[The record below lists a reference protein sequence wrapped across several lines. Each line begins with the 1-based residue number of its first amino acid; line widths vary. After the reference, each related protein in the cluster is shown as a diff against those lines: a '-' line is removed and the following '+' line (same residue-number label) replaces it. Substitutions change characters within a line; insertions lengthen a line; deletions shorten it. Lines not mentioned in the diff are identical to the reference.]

1 MLKRQSGMNIIE
13 LMVTVAI
20 VGLVMALA
28 GPSAITW
35 LQNTQLR
42 NAAESVLVGIQNAR
56 TEALKRNTFVAFR
69 LTDPNSTAWTVCVY
83 DVVADACSLTAS
95 NATVNQKSATEGS
108 LNARAGADTV
118 QSDSAAALSA
128 GSGLPAQVVFD
139 SFGRLAATAP
149 NNVRRVDL
157 RNIVLSAAE
166 ERRLV
171 IYIGQTGQVR
181 MCDPQ
186 LVLANNPQGCK

>member
-13 LMVTVAI
+13 LMTAVAI
-20 VGLVMALA
+20 IGLVMALA

-42 NAAESVLVGIQNAR
+42 NAAESVLSGVQNAR

-83 DVVADACSLTAS
+83 DVVADACSLTAA
-95 NATVNQKSATEGS
+95 NPTVNQKSASEGS
-108 LNARAGADTV
+108 LNARAGTDIV
-118 QSDSAAALSA
+118 QSDPDAALAA
-128 GSGLPAQVVFD
+128 GSGVPGQAVFD

-149 NNVRRVDL
+149 NNVMRVDL
-157 RNIVLSAAE
+157 RNIVLTAAE

-171 IYIGQTGQVR
+171 IFISQSGQTR
-181 MCDPQ
+181 MCDPK
-186 LVLANNPQGCK
+186 LVKANNPQGCK

>member
-13 LMVTVAI
+13 LMVAVAI

-42 NAAESVLVGIQNAR
+42 NAAESVLSGIQNAR

-83 DVVADACSLTAS
+83 DVVSDACSLTAP
-95 NATVNQKSATEGS
+95 NPTVNQKSATEGS
-108 LNARAGADTV
+108 LNARAGTDTA
-118 QSDSAAALSA
+118 QSDSAAPLAA
-128 GSGLPAQVVFD
+128 GSGVPGQVVFD

-149 NNVRRVDL
+149 NNIMRVDL
-157 RNIVLSAAE
+157 RNIVLSPAE

-171 IYIGQTGQVR
+171 VYVAQSGQTR
-181 MCDPQ
+181 MCDPK

>member
-20 VGLVMALA
+20 IGLVMALA

-42 NAAESVLVGIQNAR
+42 NAAESVLSGIQNAR

-69 LTDPNSTAWTVCVY
+69 LTDANSTAWNVCVY
-83 DVVADACSLTAS
+83 DVVSDSCSGGA
-95 NATVNQKSATEGS
+95 NAQVNQKSASEGS
-108 LNARAGADTV
+108 LNARAGTDTT
-118 QSDSAAALSA
+118 QSDSDTPLAA
-128 GSGLPAQVVFD
+128 GSNLPSQVVFD

-149 NNVRRVDL
+149 NNIRRVDM
-157 RNIVLSAAE
+157 RNIVLSAVE

-171 IYIGQTGQVR
+171 IYIALSGQVR
-181 MCDPQ
+181 MCDPKLA
-186 LVLANNPQGCK
+186 LVNNPQGCK